1 MISTVRLGSLGEAV
15 RTLQS
20 ALNLCLDSD
29 QFALVVD
36 GFFGLSTNRRVREYQ
51 STNDLAPDGVVGP
64 VTWESLMPLV
74 EQVLGNVASK
84 TSEPEPANRIVLLH
98 PRAGGATT
106 SPARRATAAPRAWT
120 ATPSARLGATYGRA
134 RRA

>member
-51 STNDLAPDGVVGP
+51 SANDLAPDGVVGP
-64 VTWESLMPLV
+64 LTWESLLPLV
-74 EQVLGNVASK
+74 EHVLGNIASQ
-84 TSEPEPANRIVLLH
+84 TGEPD
-98 PRAGGATT
+98 RAAQ
-106 SPARRATAAPRAWT
+106 RRHCRHVDAW
-120 ATPSARLGATYGRA
+120 PVSARHDEYGM
-134 RRA
+134 